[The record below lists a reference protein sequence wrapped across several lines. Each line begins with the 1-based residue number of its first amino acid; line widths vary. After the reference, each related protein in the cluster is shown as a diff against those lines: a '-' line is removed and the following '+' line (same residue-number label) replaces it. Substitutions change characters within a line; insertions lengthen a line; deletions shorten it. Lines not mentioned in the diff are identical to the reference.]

1 MTLPSTAIRL
11 FLRFSFTLL
20 LLSMFSC
27 MLVAQQNY
35 GKILGTVTDP
45 GGAVIPGAK
54 VTVTNTATRV
64 SRDAIT
70 DKDGFYQVLSL
81 PIGNYVVNVE
91 KTGFKKEVTQEQ
103 PLLINQN
110 LRVDMKMQVGSNI
123 EVVNVEGQNAGVE
136 TVSSTLGHSIT
147 GENIQLAPLNGRNV
161 LDLALL
167 QPGVTETNGGNGG
180 AGTYQ
185 IFGGKS
191 DSVTFLLDG
200 GINNNLLS
208 NAVVYN
214 PNPDP
219 IAEFKVIASNYSAE
233 YGRNNGGVISVVTK
247 SGSNTL
253 HGSAYDYDRNDSL
266 SANRFF
272 N

>member
-110 LRVDMKMQVGSNI
+110 LRVDMKMQIGSNI
-123 EVVNVEGQNAGVE
+123 EVVNV
-136 TVSSTLGHSIT
+136 
-147 GENIQLAPLNGRNV
+147 
-161 LDLALL
+161 
-167 QPGVTETNGGNGG
+167 
-180 AGTYQ
+180 
-185 IFGGKS
+185 
-191 DSVTFLLDG
+191 
-200 GINNNLLS
+200 
-208 NAVVYN
+208 
-214 PNPDP
+214 
-219 IAEFKVIASNYSAE
+219 
-233 YGRNNGGVISVVTK
+233 
-247 SGSNTL
+247 
-253 HGSAYDYDRNDSL
+253 
-266 SANRFF
+266 
-272 N
+272 